1 MFDSKM
7 DCIAAFLNG
16 FLKRIVYM
24 KQPPG
29 YVNSEFPNHV
39 LRLIKN
45 LYGLKQAPRIW
56 HQALDK
62 FLKNIGFTSNA
73 ADPCLNFKWINGFLS
88 MISLHVDDLAI
99 ACTKNLTCFFSNL
112 N

>member
-1 MFDSKM
+1 MKLFFSTF
-7 DCIAAFLNG
+7 ALF
-16 FLKRIVYM
+16 FTIVV
-24 KQPPG
+24 QAIPPPI
-29 YVNSEFPNHV
+29 EP
-39 LRLIKN
+39 IKN